1 MYFCRWRL
9 RRTLLSVCPMNA
21 DEIGRRIVSV
31 KDQIVR
37 EVNSNLPRRIGNAAV
52 NMTNRNFRD
61 AGWRDGGLK
70 PWKTT
75 RRQQGKGKDSQYL
88 PLHSRREHLSRST
101 QYKVTGPGEVTVSNP
116 VPYAWVHNYGFDG
129 TVRVGA
135 HKRKILKKGRKRA
148 RRYAVRAYS
157 RHMRIPRRQFM
168 GRSRELNER
177 ITELVNETIERI
189 RRKISYSEK
198 L

>member
-1 MYFCRWRL
+1 
-9 RRTLLSVCPMNA
+9 MNA

-31 KDQIVR
+31 KDQIVH

-101 QYKVTGPGEVTVSNP
+101 QYKITGPGEVTVSNP

>member
-1 MYFCRWRL
+1 MDAKEIQ
-9 RRTLLSVCPMNA
+9 RRV
-21 DEIGRRIVSV
+21 ERV
-31 KDQIVR
+31 KTDIER
-37 EVNSNLPRRIGNAAV
+37 EVRDRLPRKVGITAV
-52 NMTNRNFRD
+52 NHFKRNFRD